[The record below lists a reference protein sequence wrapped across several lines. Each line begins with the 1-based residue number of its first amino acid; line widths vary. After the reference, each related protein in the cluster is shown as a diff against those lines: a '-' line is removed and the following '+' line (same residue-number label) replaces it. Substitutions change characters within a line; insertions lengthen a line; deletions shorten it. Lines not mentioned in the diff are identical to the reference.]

1 MCIWMKWAGL
11 PLGAM
16 SVEQKFHEGLALLSI
31 GTLYGEDTKGVLRM
45 ERSEIWTYESG
56 RVSFGQMSA
65 SGRLEAELAQT
76 LMGVLTDIVSTRGAP
91 AINRIRPRRVKAG
104 KRITSASRA
113 PRPSVSV
120 SVHTP

>member
-1 MCIWMKWAGL
+1 
-11 PLGAM
+11 M

-56 RVSFGQMSA
+56 RVSFGQLSA

-76 LMGVLTDIVSTRGAP
+76 LMGVLTDIVSVCLRTC
-91 AINRIRPRRVKAG
+91 PRFRKRVKAG
-104 KRITSASRA
+104 KRFTQERE
-113 PRPSVSV
+113 PFVRR
-120 SVHTP
+120 TR

>member
-1 MCIWMKWAGL
+1 MKWAGL
-11 PLGAM
+11 PLGGM

-65 SGRLEAELAQT
+65 SGRFEAELAQT
-76 LMGVLTDIVSTRGAP
+76 LIGVLTDIVSTRGAP
-91 AINRIRPRRVKAG
+91 AIIGYGV
-104 KRITSASRA
+104 
-113 PRPSVSV
+113 
-120 SVHTP
+120 

>member
-1 MCIWMKWAGL
+1 M

-56 RVSFGQMSA
+56 RVSFGQLSA
-65 SGRLEAELAQT
+65 SGRFEAELAQT

-91 AINRIRPRRVKAG
+91 APCESRK
-104 KRITSASRA
+104 KTSAFAGA
-113 PRPSVSV
+113 PGFSVCTRHEHDLQV
-120 SVHTP
+120 ELPMTK